1 MVAVGGRAQTG
12 TREMRGVAGVTS
24 SLRVEDSPLGAVDCT
39 ARGFSAFPVLLPVD
53 LAGYCDAVM
62 RVRGSFDL
70 VTLDALICAKG
81 LSGLGATSRL
91 FRVGLARCTAGF
103 LSCFTTG

>member
-1 MVAVGGRAQTG
+1 VAVGGRAQTG

-24 SLRVEDSPLGAVDCT
+24 SLRVEESPLGVFDCT
-39 ARGFSAFPVLLPVD
+39 ARRFSAFLVILPVD
-53 LAGYCDAVM
+53 LVGYCNAVL
-62 RVRGSFDL
+62 RACESLDL
-70 VTLDALICAKG
+70 VNLDSFIRAIG

-91 FRVGLARCTAGF
+91 LGVGLARCTVGF